1 MNRLRVLIADDHEM
15 IRRGIRAVLSSQKDI
30 QIVGEASTGLQAI
43 EQAERLSPD
52 VVVMDLVMPA
62 MDGIEA
68 TRRIHA
74 TNQNIRIII
83 LTMHNSEI
91 VIRNVLNAGADGYL
105 LKSDLANNL
114 QKALNTVSRGYR
126 YLSQEAKESLT
137 NQFTIEQPV
146 HQSLMSKLT
155 SRELEIIQLLSE
167 GKSSK
172 QIAHRL
178 SISVRTVETHR
189 ANSMRKLGVHSV
201 TELLHYVFKNKP
213 LTA

>member
-62 MDGIEA
+62 MDGVEA

-167 GKSSK
+167 GESSK

>member
-62 MDGIEA
+62 LDGVEA
-68 TRRIHA
+68 TRRIRA

-114 QKALNTVSRGYR
+114 QRALNIVSRGYR
-126 YLSQEAKESLT
+126 YLSQEAQEGLT

-146 HQSLMSKLT
+146 HQNLMSKLT
-155 SRELEIIQLLSE
+155 CRELEIIHLLSE
-167 GKSSK
+167 GESSK

-201 TELLHYVFKNKP
+201 TELLHYAFKNKP

>member
-15 IRRGIRAVLSSQKDI
+15 IRRGIRAVLSSRKDI

-43 EQAERLSPD
+43 EQAERLRPD

-62 MDGIEA
+62 MDGVEA

-83 LTMHNSEI
+83 LTMHSSEI
-91 VIRNVLNAGADGYL
+91 VIRNVLNAGAAGYL

-114 QKALNTVSRGYR
+114 QKALNIVSRGYR
-126 YLSQEAKESLT
+126 YLSQKAKEGQT

-146 HQSLMSKLT
+146 HQNLMGKLT

-167 GKSSK
+167 GESSK

-201 TELLHYVFKNKP
+201 TELLHYVFKNK
-213 LTA
+213 LLSA